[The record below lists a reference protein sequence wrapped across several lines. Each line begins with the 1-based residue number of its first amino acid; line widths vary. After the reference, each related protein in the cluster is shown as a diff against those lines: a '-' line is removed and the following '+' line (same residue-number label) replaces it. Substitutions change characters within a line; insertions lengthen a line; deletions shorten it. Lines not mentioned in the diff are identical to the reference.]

1 MANEAFK
8 NYSLDHLGIAV
19 HDLEKSIEF
28 YSQNFTFPI
37 THRETLESQGVELVF
52 LDVGNTRFELLG
64 SARAGSKI
72 EAYLAKHGEGLHHIC
87 YRVNDI
93 KAELSRLKGLGFEL
107 IDQTPRPGA
116 HGSMIAF
123 VHPKSCQGVLT
134 ELCQY

>member
-1 MANEAFK
+1 MTNAALK

-19 HDLEKSIEF
+19 HNLEKSIEF
-28 YSQNFTFPI
+28 YSKNFTFPV
-37 THRETLESQGVELVF
+37 THRETIESQGVELVF

-72 EAYLAKHGEGLHHIC
+72 DSYLSKHGEGLHHIS

-93 KAELSRLKGLGFEL
+93 VGELSRLKELGFEL
-107 IDQTPRPGA
+107 IDTAPRPGA
-116 HGSMIAF
+116 HGSKIAF
-123 VHPKSCQGVLT
+123 LHPKSCQGVLT